1 MKTDPSRQPASLE
14 RAEGRRKITY
24 SRLLFPRAPSGKM
37 KEMEGWAIFLALAAA
52 FAAVTLLVARGVTD
66 RVDDALLRWVQAHLL
81 PHLAWLW
88 EAISWPGY
96 APQSY
101 GVAALFVLLGWWNGG
116 RRGLAL
122 MLLGALSSPV
132 GSAIKHLVDRPRPTP
147 EQAQV
152 IGQIPTTASY
162 PSGHVLT
169 YTILCGL
176 LIALLHDAVSEGRRD
191 RRREGVLCGILLVMI
206 LLVGPARVALGHHWP
221 TDVLGA
227 YLLGGALLTVLL
239 RWRHAPMPPP
249 SASEAP
255 EWP

>member
-1 MKTDPSRQPASLE
+1 MSVHQPPQPSSPQGKGEQHRRISGEFPFPA
-14 RAEGRRKITY
+14 RRGR
-24 SRLLFPRAPSGKM
+24 GQ
-37 KEMEGWAIFLALAAA
+37 GWGLRVALVAA
-52 FAAVTLLVARGVTD
+52 FAAVTLLVARGATD
-66 RVDDALLRWVQAHLL
+66 RPDDALLRWMQAHLL
-81 PHLAWLW
+81 PHTAWLW

-101 GVAALFVLLGWWNGG
+101 GVVALFALLGWWYGG

-122 MLLGALSSPV
+122 MLLAALSSPV

-147 EQAQV
+147 EQARV
-152 IGQIPTTASY
+152 IGHISTSASY

-169 YTILCGL
+169 YTVLCGL
-176 LIALLHDAVSEGRRD
+176 LIALMGDVLPEGRWE
-191 RRREGVLCGILLVMI
+191 RRRDGALCGILLVLI
-206 LLVGPARVALGHHWP
+206 LLVGPARAALGHHWP

-227 YLLGGALLTVLL
+227 YLLGGVLLTLL
-239 RWRHAPMPPP
+239 PRWRHAPTPPP